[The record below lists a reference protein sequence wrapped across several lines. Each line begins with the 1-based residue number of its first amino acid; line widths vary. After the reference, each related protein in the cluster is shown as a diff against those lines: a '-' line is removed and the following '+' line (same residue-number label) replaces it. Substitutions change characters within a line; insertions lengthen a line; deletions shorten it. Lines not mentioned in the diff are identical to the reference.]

1 MQRSVAP
8 DRVPTQR
15 FRWLALALSRIP
27 ALGETSRWPQV
38 ASDNADAIQCLCRWA
53 AAFSMRNC
61 WTRRLPIG
69 WSVMNI
75 AWSRWLFGAWAALA
89 AVWLVVATLM
99 LVQTR
104 PEPRG
109 APFGV
114 TETQD
119 ESAFGQMMKGQ
130 VSIRARQHIR
140 NFLLFAILPPG
151 FLLLLVLAGLR
162 IAGLPFPSLRREGR
176 DKLPSPR

>member
-1 MQRSVAP
+1 
-8 DRVPTQR
+8 
-15 FRWLALALSRIP
+15 
-27 ALGETSRWPQV
+27 
-38 ASDNADAIQCLCRWA
+38 
-53 AAFSMRNC
+53 
-61 WTRRLPIG
+61 
-69 WSVMNI
+69 MNI
-75 AWSRWLFGAWAALA
+75 AWSRWLFGAWAVLA

-104 PEPRG
+104 PEHRG
-109 APFGV
+109 PPFGV

-119 ESAFGQMMKGQ
+119 ESAVAQMMKGQ

>member
-1 MQRSVAP
+1 
-8 DRVPTQR
+8 
-15 FRWLALALSRIP
+15 
-27 ALGETSRWPQV
+27 
-38 ASDNADAIQCLCRWA
+38 
-53 AAFSMRNC
+53 
-61 WTRRLPIG
+61 
-69 WSVMNI
+69 MNM
-75 AWSRWLFGAWAALA
+75 AWSRWLFGAWAVLA

-119 ESAFGQMMKGQ
+119 ESAFGQIMKGQ
-130 VSIRARQHIR
+130 VSLRARQHIR